1 MNNQVDARGMSCPK
15 PVIETKKVLDQL
27 AGDNMITIV
36 DNEVAMQN
44 VSKLAQSLA
53 YDIDVKKVD
62 NDFHINI
69 YKGDTTPAVN
79 YTTQDKKD
87 LVIMFTKDTLGQGSD
102 VLGKVL
108 MKGYIYT
115 VTESTPY
122 PKAMLFMNG
131 AVKLTTEGSEVI
143 EYLREL
149 EKQGVE
155 ILSCGTCLDYFNV
168 KDQLIVGGVSN
179 MYSIVETLHTTK
191 NRVVL

>member
-27 AGDNMITIV
+27 LGESMITIV

-44 VSKLAQSLA
+44 VSKLAQSLS
-53 YDIDVKKVD
+53 YDVEVKKVE

-69 YKGDTTPAVN
+69 YRGETTPAVN

-102 VLGKVL
+102 ELGKVL

-115 VTESTPY
+115 VTESNPY

-155 ILSCGTCLDYFNV
+155 ILSCGTCLDYFKM

-179 MYSIVETLHTTK
+179 MYSIVDTLHTTK

>member
-15 PVIETKKVLDQL
+15 PVIETKKVLDHL
-27 AGDNMITIV
+27 SGESMTTIV

-44 VSKLAQSLA
+44 VNKLAQSLS
-53 YDIDVKKVD
+53 YDVDVKKVD
-62 NDFHINI
+62 NDFYINI
-69 YKGDTTPAVN
+69 YKGEMMPSVN
-79 YTTQDKKD
+79 YINQDKKD

-102 VLGKVL
+102 ELGKVL

-115 VTESTPY
+115 VTESNPY
-122 PKAMLFMNG
+122 PKAMLFMNS

-155 ILSCGTCLDYFNV
+155 ILSCGTCLDYFKI

-179 MYSIVETLHTTK
+179 MYSIVDMLHTTK